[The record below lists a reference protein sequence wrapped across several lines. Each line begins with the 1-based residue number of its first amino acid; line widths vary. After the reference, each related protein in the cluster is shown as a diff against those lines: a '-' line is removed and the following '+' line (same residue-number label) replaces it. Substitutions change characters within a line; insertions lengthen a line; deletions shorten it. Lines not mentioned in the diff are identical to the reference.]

1 MERHKTIIIM
11 FCVERKVWWDVLLNH
26 RNAEEVRIHCHA
38 DELMCMIWSAMSHT
52 FEYRRNKQVH
62 RCTHHV
68 LQWDQQPTPAKDAIK
83 KPLTSCPAHGI
94 MRMMWCIGSQ
104 SCVSQLTSCF
114 MIQPGYTETM
124 VSNPSAVHHVVQMRS
139 CINACRMRSRTKDWT
154 TRRQIL
160 LCYSFFFH
168 LACCILLSVAW

>member
-1 MERHKTIIIM
+1 MMR
-11 FCVERKVWWDVLLNH
+11 CAPNH

-104 SCVSQLTSCF
+104 SCVSQLASCF
-114 MIQPGYTETM
+114 MILSGYK
-124 VSNPSAVHHVVQMRS
+124 PWFQIRLHHVERIWDHEDQQIR
-139 CINACRMRSRTKDWT
+139 NRTENCTKPT
-154 TRRQIL
+154 QIL

-168 LACCILLSVAW
+168 LACCILLSVAR